1 MVNKAALIQCGSVS
15 VACGMSNRC
24 FNDVMHYGI
33 DLNV

>member
-24 FNDVMHYGI
+24 CNDVMHYGI